1 MSSPGSLDKS
11 SQQPLTTFFCCNMPY
26 GLPAAALCGLC
37 KQMEALD
44 TMGGVALAYDL

>member
-1 MSSPGSLDKS
+1 
-11 SQQPLTTFFCCNMPY
+11 MPY

-44 TMGGVALAYDL
+44 TMGGVALAYDFLQDKKTESIFYV